1 MLFSNKIYIILKWAI
16 FYCNYIL
23 IGILLYYY
31 LDLSTMLN
39 AGVWLVTEY
48 FYIVVLLDVC
58 E

>member
-16 FYCNYIL
+16 LYCNYIL

-31 LDLSTMLN
+31 LDLSKMLN

-48 FYIVVLLDVC
+48 FYIVVLVNVL